1 MIPADRHVRK
11 ITLLMDIMSYLA
23 DVRKRRKPESQER
36 HMSEFTI
43 QGIVCAMLSGG
54 MGFMLAMVVHI
65 LANSFG
71 RSTR

>member
-1 MIPADRHVRK
+1 
-11 ITLLMDIMSYLA
+11 
-23 DVRKRRKPESQER
+23 
-36 HMSEFTI
+36 MSEFTI